1 MTTAPAHIG
10 HGSRVTTSVH
20 PVSRQSPVAAADDQV
35 QAAAAGTDLVIGAT
49 QDVSPALGER
59 VDVAVSGVTYI
70 TAGAAITR
78 GARLMSDASGRVI
91 TAAAAAGSNV
101 NTVGIALESASAAG
115 DVIRVLLNPGTF
127 QG

>member
-1 MTTAPAHIG
+1 MSNILLSKNFQAAAAIAAYTLVKH
-10 HGSRVTTSVH
+10 
-20 PVSRQSPVAAADDQV
+20 AAADDQV

-49 QDVSPALGER
+49 QDVAPALGER
-59 VDVAVSGVTYI
+59 VDVAITGITYI

-101 NTVGIALESASAAG
+101 NTIGVALESATAAG
-115 DVIRVLLNPGTF
+115 DVIRVNLIPGTF